1 MRVLNTHKSV
11 GVTIADEL
19 LEKISGYGV
28 KAFPKEFGGFLM
40 GYYSD
45 DFKMLTITDS
55 ILPKLYTGTPSV
67 FVRSIQGVEKM
78 FEAFY
83 VKKPSQYY
91 VGEWHTHPNGST
103 QYSQTDLQA
112 MIAIGKEDMI
122 RIKNPVLLIL
132 SVGKSSVLDF
142 QLYLYE
148 NKKLLKFS

>member
-1 MRVLNTHKSV
+1 MRIQNKHKDV
-11 GVTIADEL
+11 EVTISDAL
-19 LEKISGYGV
+19 LEKISRHGV
-28 KAFPKEFGGFLM
+28 NAFPKEFGGFLM

-45 DFKMLTITDS
+45 DFKVLTITDT

-67 FVRSIQGVEKM
+67 FVRSIQGVEKT

-91 VGEWHTHPNGST
+91 VGEWHTHPNGSVH
-103 QYSQTDLQA
+103 YSQTDLQA

-132 SVGKSSVLDF
+132 SVEKSSVLDF

-148 NKKLLKFS
+148 NEKLLKFT